1 MPCKLKHLGKAYK
14 PKEVLP
20 HQKAIDIT
28 QLSFK
33 PSIIAHKL
41 RDYQIPKVAR
51 VLEIFLTKPGAL
63 LAADTGMGKTIMSL
77 AVATSFTTCKALF
90 IVRKV
95 TVDHW

>member
-1 MPCKLKHLGKAYK
+1 MPCKLKHLGKGYIL
-14 PKEVLP
+14 KEVLP
-20 HQKAIDIT
+20 HQKAINIT
-28 QLSFK
+28 QLNFK
-33 PSIIAHKL
+33 TSIIADKL

-95 TVDHW
+95 TVGHW